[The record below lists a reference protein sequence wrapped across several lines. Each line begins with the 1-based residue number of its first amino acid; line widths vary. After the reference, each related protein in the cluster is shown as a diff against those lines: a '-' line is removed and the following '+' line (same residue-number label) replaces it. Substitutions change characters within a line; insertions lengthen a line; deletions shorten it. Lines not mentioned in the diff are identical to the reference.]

1 MTLSDT
7 PMKRQNHLHDKKA
20 MIMKE
25 RRRKPQIESYSSVQ
39 RSSMSN
45 KQMKMSTHRGR
56 ATEKQRAV
64 SPLAFNV
71 CEVIIFHLSFVSMLG
86 FQKLLVF
93 LFVH

>member
-39 RSSMSN
+39 RSMSN